1 MNQRPQS
8 TSHSND
14 EPHAPGSQAR
24 QELLAWDLATALD
37 DPAGIRFY
45 RCCARRYPEAQLR
58 RILAGVM
65 EIPPEKIRRS
75 RAALFNFLIQKHA
88 PKSTRHHRD

>member
-1 MNQRPQS
+1 MNEQP
-8 TSHSND
+8 TSAGDPND
-14 EPHAPGSQAR
+14 FPDAPDSRAR
-24 QELLAWDLATALD
+24 QELLAWDLAMALN

-45 RCCARRYPEAQLR
+45 RFCARRYPEAQLR

-65 EIPPEKIRRS
+65 EIPPERIRRS

>member
-1 MNQRPQS
+1 MDREPENH
-8 TSHSND
+8 TSENAKPAVSD
-14 EPHAPGSQAR
+14 SQAR
-24 QELLAWDLATALD
+24 QELLAWDLAWALN
-37 DPAGIRFY
+37 DPEGIRFY
-45 RCCARRYPEAQLR
+45 RYCARLYPEAQLR

-88 PKSTRHHRD
+88 PKTTRHSRD

>member
-1 MNQRPQS
+1 MNEQPISASDPNDRP
-8 TSHSND
+8 D
-14 EPHAPGSQAR
+14 APDFRAR

-45 RCCARRYPEAQLR
+45 RSCARRYSEAQLR

-65 EIPPEKIRRS
+65 EIPPEKNRRS
-75 RAALFNFLIQKHA
+75 RPALFNFLIQKHA
-88 PKSTRHHRD
+88 PKSPRHPRD